1 MLCNKAAVGVLTA
14 RTLKS
19 AFIADGDLIFA
30 SDADEQ
36 ICCLPE
42 LNTAGSRAGRSG
54 VACFCIL
61 NLLNSKNLLSSEH
74 PSHHP

>member
-42 LNTAGSRAGRSG
+42 FPQNPKTPKPQ
-54 VACFCIL
+54 
-61 NLLNSKNLLSSEH
+61 N
-74 PSHHP
+74 P